1 MIECSLDEHSFSLFY
16 IIVLLP
22 SLNGLA
28 SRRKLIMK
36 LEKIRNRF
44 KELSVDGLLITS
56 EYNRRYMTGFT
67 GTAGVALISEDKAVF
82 ITDFRYTEQA
92 AKEVEDFEI
101 VQHSGPIIEEVAH
114 IVKKLGI
121 KKLGFEQDHLTYHAY
136 SSYKHELSE
145 SEFVPVSGAVE
156 KLRLIKSP
164 AEIKILKEA
173 TEIADAAYK
182 HILTYVK
189 PGLKEIEVANE
200 LEFFMRKNGAVS
212 SSFDIIVA
220 SGYRSALPHGVASDK
235 EIEKGDFVTLDFGAY
250 YKGYCSD
257 ITRTFAVGEPSDE
270 LKKIYST
277 VLEAQLR
284 GMNGIKP
291 GMTGKEADALTR
303 DYIKEQGYGEFFGHS
318 TGHGL
323 GMEVHEGPAL
333 SFRSETILE
342 TGMVVTV
349 EPGIYVAGLG
359 GVRIEDDTVIT
370 ETGNESLSHSPKD
383 LIIL

>member
-1 MIECSLDEHSFSLFY
+1 
-16 IIVLLP
+16 
-22 SLNGLA
+22 
-28 SRRKLIMK
+28 MK
-36 LEKIRNRF
+36 LEKIRQRF
-44 KELSVDGLLITS
+44 KELSIDGLLITS
-56 EYNRRYMTGFT
+56 SYNRRYMTGFT
-67 GTAGVALISEDKAVF
+67 GTAGVVVISEDKAVF

-92 AKEVEDFEI
+92 AKEIEGFEI
-101 VQHSGPIIEEVAH
+101 VQHTGPIIEEVADQ
-114 IVKKLGI
+114 VEKLGI
-121 KKLGFEQDHLTYHAY
+121 KRLGFEQDSLTYQLF
-136 SSYKHELSE
+136 SSYKEAIKS
-145 SEFVPVSGAVE
+145 SEFIPVSGAVE

-173 TEIADAAYK
+173 AEIADAAYK
-182 HILTYVK
+182 HILTYIK
-189 PGLKEIEVANE
+189 PGLKEIDVANE

-220 SGYRSALPHGVASDK
+220 SGYRSALPHGVASEK

-270 LKKIYST
+270 LKKIYSI

-291 GMTGKEADALTR
+291 GLTGKQADALTR
-303 DYIKEQGYGEFFGHS
+303 DYIKEQGYGEYFGHS

-333 SFRSETILE
+333 SFKSDTVLE
-342 TGMVVTV
+342 QGMVVTV
-349 EPGIYVAGLG
+349 EPGIYVTGLG

-370 ETGNESLSHSPKD
+370 EKGNESLTHSPKD